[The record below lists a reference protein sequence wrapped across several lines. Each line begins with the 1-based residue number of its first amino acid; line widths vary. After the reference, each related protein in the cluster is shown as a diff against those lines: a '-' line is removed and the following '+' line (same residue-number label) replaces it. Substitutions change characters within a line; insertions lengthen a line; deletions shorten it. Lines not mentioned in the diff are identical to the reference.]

1 MAGPVDQLW
10 HVLPGLSSS
19 LTVPWTLAGGQM
31 VLLHAL
37 EHGQLPLEP
46 SQDGDVIAD
55 VRADRQAITQ
65 VVRQLYHFGFTLE
78 SISTDGLAHRYSDFV
93 RGIIT

>member
-1 MAGPVDQLW
+1 VIVLPPLASPVDQLW
-10 HVLPGLSSS
+10 HVLLDLSGT

-37 EHGQLPLEP
+37 ENGQAPVEP

-55 VRADRQAITQ
+55 VRADRQALTQ
-65 VVRQLYHFGFTLE
+65 VVRQLCRLGFTLE
-78 SISTDGLAHRYSDFV
+78 SIRTDALAHR
-93 RGIIT
+93 

>member
-1 MAGPVDQLW
+1 MIVLPPLPRPVDQLW
-10 HVLPGLSSS
+10 HVLLDLADS

-37 EHGQLPLEP
+37 EHGQAPLEP

-55 VRADRQAITQ
+55 IRADHKALTKVAALSANQDRTS
-65 VVRQLYHFGFTLE
+65 H
-78 SISTDGLAHRYSDFV
+78 H
-93 RGIIT
+93 